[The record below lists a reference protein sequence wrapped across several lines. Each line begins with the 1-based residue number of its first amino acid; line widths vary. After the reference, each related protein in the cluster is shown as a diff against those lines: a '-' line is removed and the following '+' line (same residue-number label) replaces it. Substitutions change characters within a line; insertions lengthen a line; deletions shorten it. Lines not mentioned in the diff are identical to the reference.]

1 MSWREL
7 IEPVR
12 MERIAIVAPTDQ
24 LTPVLLAVAAAGVV
38 EPVRLPGRTGVGE
51 VEAVAASSVRRL
63 HVSALAAWTPASE
76 LSALATALSKLG
88 GSVVRRPIPQ
98 GVEPPTLLIKGRA
111 SGAFQPLVDTYATVP
126 YADVNPSLFAGVA
139 YVFMFG
145 MMFGDVGHGACLF
158 LGGLLLYSGRSKI
171 LARFRKAAPF
181 VTGAGLT
188 SAAFGLAYG
197 EAFGPTGLVPT
208 LWLAPL
214 SQPLTLMADAI
225 AIGAAFL
232 SVSYILGTVNRWREG
247 GFARALV
254 ALSGLAGVALY
265 VGLALVG
272 GGLFLHFAAA
282 VTIGASLSGA
292 GLMLAFVGLYAA
304 TAGGLSGVLE
314 AGIELFDGMMR
325 LATNTIS
332 FARLAA
338 FGMTHAALGAIVWTA
353 TTALWS
359 HGSAW
364 WALAAAVFVAGNIVT
379 FALEALVAAIQALRL
394 EYYEMF
400 SRIFVAPGRA
410 FAPWHI
416 APVSGK
422 AST

>member
-1 MSWREL
+1 MSWRDV

-12 MERIAIVAPTDQ
+12 MERIAVVAPTEQ
-24 LTPVLLAVAAAGVV
+24 LQAVLLAVAAAGVV
-38 EPVRLPGRTGVGE
+38 EPVCLPGHTGPTE
-51 VEAVAASSVRRL
+51 IEAVTASSIRHL

-76 LSALATALSKLG
+76 LPALANALSKLG
-88 GSVVRRPIPQ
+88 GSVVRRPTPRGMQ
-98 GVEPPTLLIKGRA
+98 PPTLLTKGRA
-111 SGAFQPLVDTYATVP
+111 SGAFQPLVDTYSTVP
-126 YADVNPSLFAGVA
+126 YADMNPSIFAGVA
-139 YVFMFG
+139 YVLMFG

-158 LGGLLLYSGRSKI
+158 LGGLLLYGGRPRVH
-171 LARFRKAAPF
+171 ARFRKAAPF

-188 SAAFGLAYG
+188 SAFFGLAYG

-214 SQPLTLMADAI
+214 SQPLTLMGAAI
-225 AIGAAFL
+225 AVGAAFL
-232 SVSYILGTVNRWREG
+232 SVSYALGTINRWREG
-247 GFARALV
+247 GFTRALV
-254 ALSGLAGVALY
+254 ALSGLAGIALY
-265 VGLALVG
+265 VGLALLG
-272 GGLFLHFAAA
+272 GGLYLRLAVA
-282 VTIGASLSGA
+282 VTIGACLATG
-292 GLMLAFVGLYAA
+292 GLLLAFVGLFAA
-304 TAGGLSGVLE
+304 TEGGFSGVLE
-314 AGIELFDGMMR
+314 AGVELFDGIMR

-338 FGMTHAALGAIVWTA
+338 FGMTHAALSAIVWSATA
-353 TTALWS
+353 ALWNR
-359 HGSAW
+359 GPAW
-364 WALAAAVFVAGNIVT
+364 WALAAVVFAVGNVVT

-400 SRIFVAPGRA
+400 SRIFVSPGRA